1 MLKAV
6 SENGRAVFSC
16 VPKPARTASSVP
28 EERLRLIRERVGSI
42 IQIHCSF
49 LEGDVFLPNPAMH
62 TDAVDVVCAQHPQES
77 GWTPATRE
85 NSVDFFDRKPS
96 ETDSGHRDSVILVS
110 DRPLKRNVGIFL
122 APADCA
128 VIGLSHRDPNVDFVA
143 LVHSGWRGTA
153 KDIVGKT
160 VETVKTIFGN
170 EVSKDLE
177 AYVSPFAKSCCY
189 EF

>member
-6 SENGRAVFSC
+6 SSNGRAAFSC
-16 VPKPARTASSVP
+16 VPKPARTASNVP
-28 EERLRLIRERVGSI
+28 EERLRLIRERVGNI

-62 TDAVDVVCAQHPQES
+62 TDAVDIVSTSNPLDS
-77 GWTPATRE
+77 GWTPAVRE
-85 NSVDFFDRKPS
+85 NSIGFYDRKPT

-110 DRPLKRNVGIFL
+110 EKPLDHNVGIFF

-128 VIGLSHRDPNVDFVA
+128 IVGLSHRDPNVDFIA
-143 LVHSGWRGTA
+143 LVHSGWKGTA
-153 KDIVGKT
+153 KNIVGKT
-160 VETVKTIFGN
+160 VESVKAIFGN